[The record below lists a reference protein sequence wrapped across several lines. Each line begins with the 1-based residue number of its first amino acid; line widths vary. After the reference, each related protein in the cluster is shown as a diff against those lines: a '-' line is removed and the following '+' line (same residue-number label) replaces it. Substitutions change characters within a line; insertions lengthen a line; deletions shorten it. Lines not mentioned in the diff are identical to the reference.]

1 MHANIDQKLVFSVT
15 LMLVTSLLAY
25 GYYLEFV
32 EGLAPCPLCSIQ
44 RLCYFLIALTSLTA
58 IIHKPGDFGHA
69 VYVYA
74 SGLLASIGSVVAGR
88 QVWLQHLPSGKL
100 PECGPDLAYLLEVYG
115 LAESLGA
122 AIRGTGDCA
131 TVKWE
136 FLTLSIA
143 EWSLLWF
150 LVLTSLCVIDRMRS
164 SKKKDTTPS
173 LKVSS

>member
-15 LMLVTSLLAY
+15 LMLVTFLLAY

-44 RLCYFLIALTSLTA
+44 RLCYLMIGLISLMA
-58 IIHKPGDFGHA
+58 IIHKPGNFGYA
-69 VYVYA
+69 VYTYTCIFFSSAGCIV
-74 SGLLASIGSVVAGR
+74 SGR
-88 QVWLQHLPSGKL
+88 QVWLQHLPPDKL
-100 PECGPDLAYLLEVYG
+100 PECGPDLTYLLEVYG
-115 LAESLGA
+115 LAESIGA
-122 AIRGTGDCA
+122 IFKGTGDCA

-150 LVLTSLCVIDRMRS
+150 LVLTTLYVISQIKS
-164 SKKKDTTPS
+164 SGKRNK
-173 LKVSS
+173 L